1 MKPSL
6 FLKSVAGAGR
16 HDDFKDV
23 ARDLAQDAAP
33 VGSNL
38 RDGVCTTSRD
48 TGRLQVTDKIT
59 DMPCFRPEKIK
70 RPHSKSCKA
79 LIFLCILW
87 LLDLGSNQ
95 GPTD

>member
-6 FLKSVAGAGR
+6 CLKSVAGAGR

-23 ARDLAQDAAP
+23 ARDLAQDAAR

-59 DMPCFRPEKIK
+59 DMPRFRAWK
-70 RPHSKSCKA
+70 SKKA
-79 LIFLCILW
+79 SQRVL
-87 LLDLGSNQ
+87 
-95 GPTD
+95 